1 MQDKNVLFLVHRI
14 FKDNIVKRGGAD
26 YITDF
31 LISKGYSIITIE
43 HPLNGSHKSY
53 IKAGQ
58 NTKAFTLIGEGP
70 IRWIQEI
77 IFNFINAPRA
87 DVELIISVDP
97 LNFLSAYLIKIVNK
111 KKLKILFHSI
121 DYSESRFGNSLL
133 DFVYNS
139 LYSFA
144 VRNADVVT
152 YVSEL
157 MGYKIKEIIKLNAKT
172 ENILFHLPNSPEF
185 TKIPKIDISKKNKYS
200 IVYSKSFISKEELIL
215 LENIVT
221 ILKKKF
227 PDIVLNIVGKIE
239 GTTYII
245 NPKIKN
251 NIMAHGL
258 VPYERNLEIIS
269 GSYIGLGWYENKFS
283 FEKYNDSLKLREY
296 AASGIPSICNDKTST
311 AIEMEKEEAGIVANT
326 EAEIANAISALI
338 SDEKKYSEMHDNA
351 IKWAKKNDKS
361 KLLEQLLEKLSLC

>member
-14 FKDNIVKRGGAD
+14 FNNDIVKRGGAD

-43 HPLNGSHKSY
+43 HPLNGSHESY
-53 IKAGQ
+53 IKTNKSAKTFKLFG
-58 NTKAFTLIGEGP
+58 KGP

-77 IFNFINAPRA
+77 IFNFINAPRTH
-87 DVELIISVDP
+87 VKLIISVDP

-121 DYSESRFGNSLL
+121 DYSESRFGSSML
-133 DFVYNS
+133 DYVYNS

-144 VRNADVVT
+144 VRNADIVT

-157 MGYKIKEIIKLNAKT
+157 MGDKIKEIIKLNAKT

-185 TKIPKIDISKKNKYS
+185 KKIPKIDISKKNKYS

-227 PDIVLNIVGKIE
+227 PDIVLNIVGKID

-245 NPKIKN
+245 SPKIKN

-269 GSYIGLGWYENKFS
+269 GSYLGLGWYENKFS

-296 AASGIPSICNDKTST
+296 AASGIPAVCNDKTST

-326 EAEIANAISALI
+326 EAEIATAISALI
-338 SDEKKYSEMHDNA
+338 ENPKKYSEMRKNA
-351 IKWAKKNDKS
+351 LYWAKKNDKA
-361 KLLEQLLEKLSLC
+361 KLLERLLNKLSL